1 MVTNAPIL
9 QIVKINLDGVMRK
22 IFLQN
27 AVAAIITNDKGNYL
41 MQFRDNN
48 PKVLFPG
55 HWSFFGGAIE
65 NDESQIAALKR
76 ELREEI
82 EFSPRKITK
91 YIKFIFDLKPM
102 KFGKLL
108 RSYFL
113 VNMSK
118 DEFSSCRQHEGQSM
132 KFLSYS
138 EIGREKNIA
147 PYDKY
152 VVWLHHH
159 QNRFYT

>member
-1 MVTNAPIL
+1 
-9 QIVKINLDGVMRK
+9 MRK

-27 AVAAIITNDKGNYL
+27 AVAAIIMNEKGDYL
-41 MQFRDNN
+41 MQFRDDN
-48 PKVLFPG
+48 PKVLFPS

-65 NDESQIAALKR
+65 KNESQINALKR

-82 EFSPRKITK
+82 EFFPRKVTR
-91 YIKFIFDLKPM
+91 YIRFIFDLKPM

-113 VNMSK
+113 IHMNE
-118 DEFSSCRQHEGQSM
+118 DEFLNCRQHEGKSM
-132 KFLSYS
+132 KFLPYE
-138 EIGREKNIA
+138 EIDRKKNIT

-159 QNRFYT
+159 QERFYI